1 MQLVLDKVLPEFAA
15 PLEQRLASLVPL
27 PMRVGE
33 DFCANIALNM
43 PAPAALQR
51 PSSQLGAQLVR
62 ANPNL
67 LPEKFLPYL

>member
-1 MQLVLDKVLPEFAA
+1 
-15 PLEQRLASLVPL
+15 
-27 PMRVGE
+27 MRVGE